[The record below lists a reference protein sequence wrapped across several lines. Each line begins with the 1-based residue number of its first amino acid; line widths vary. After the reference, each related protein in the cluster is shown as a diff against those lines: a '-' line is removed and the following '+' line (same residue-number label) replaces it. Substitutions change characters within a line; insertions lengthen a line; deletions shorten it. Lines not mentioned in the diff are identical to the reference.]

1 MTRRAKSAALKQDW
15 AKVNEGSP
23 LEEEIVGLKTPER
36 QNDGEASDGKQPVP
50 RQFNSGEESLADSDD
65 DELLMA
71 EERLRLLKVEEEK
84 LTRKEKMKEIVEE
97 TRRLQNSIKGR
108 KKKSRAKE
116 KQLTSASLRGRSEVV
131 NEVDKLMDSKKLNFR
146 EEDESSSA
154 SEESE
159 SPSSAS
165 SSSEEEKSRKKK
177 EKRKKKSGKE
187 KKLTSYVKYPQK
199 WPHSHLKFHFVSKDK
214 RYDDLSIP
222 EFCAGYMSIL
232 QSCKSSQMKHRIA
245 HLEELMYHA
254 TTKPWKC
261 VLNYHAACLL
271 EIERGNLKWG
281 DNFQLQ
287 GLQNTTLYAG
297 QSLTNNSSR
306 NNNGGF
312 GSDAGN
318 FSQKN
323 NGSGE
328 RVWFC
333 RNYQKGVCTFSRD
346 HYGQL
351 KGENQMLKH
360 ICATCWLASK
370 KQSTHPEESEVCPF
384 HKAKSAL

>member
-1 MTRRAKSAALKQDW
+1 MA
-15 AKVNEGSP
+15 G
-23 LEEEIVGLKTPER
+23 
-36 QNDGEASDGKQPVP
+36 
-50 RQFNSGEESLADSDD
+50 SDD

-71 EERLRLLKVEEEK
+71 AEKLRLLKIEEEK
-84 LTRKEKMKEIVEE
+84 LSRKEKLKEIAEE
-97 TRRLQNSIKGR
+97 TQRLQDSIKGR
-108 KKKSRAKE
+108 KKKSRAK
-116 KQLTSASLRGRSEVV
+116 KSQLTSASLREMNEVV
-131 NEVDKLMDSKKLNFR
+131 NEVDKLMDRKKLNFR
-146 EEDESSSA
+146 EEDSSSA

-165 SSSEEEKSRKKK
+165 SSSEEEKSRRKKDK
-177 EKRKKKSGKE
+177 KKKKSGKE

-232 QSCKSSQMKHRIA
+232 QSCKSSQRKNRIA
-245 HLEELMYHA
+245 HLEELMYQA

-297 QSLTNNSSR
+297 QSFTNNSSR
-306 NNNGGF
+306 NNGGF
-312 GSDAGN
+312 GSDTGN

-384 HKAKSAL
+384 HKAKSEL